1 MDIQIQPMV
10 TMNVGDSHSTASSA
24 ISYTAYESM
33 PINPSL
39 GDFRLVPNRVVN
51 QQNAIIEW
59 YDPDKSKWTPGV
71 ATVYD
76 KALASQLIERVA
88 VPTEYV
94 YYRLNVNN
102 TGPSTLIEG
111 DARKPSF
118 AIDHDQQ
125 GE

>member
-1 MDIQIQPMV
+1 MEIQIQPMV
-10 TMNVGDSHSTASSA
+10 TMNVGDAQSTAASA
-24 ISYTAYESM
+24 ITYTAYETTPM
-33 PINPSL
+33 NPSL

-59 YDPDKSKWTPGV
+59 YDPDKSKWTVGV

-76 KALASQLIERVA
+76 RALAVQLLERVA
-88 VPTEYV
+88 VPNDYV

-102 TGPSTLIEG
+102 TGPSKVIEG
-111 DARKPSF
+111 DTRKPSF
-118 AIDHDQQ
+118 AIDHDQ